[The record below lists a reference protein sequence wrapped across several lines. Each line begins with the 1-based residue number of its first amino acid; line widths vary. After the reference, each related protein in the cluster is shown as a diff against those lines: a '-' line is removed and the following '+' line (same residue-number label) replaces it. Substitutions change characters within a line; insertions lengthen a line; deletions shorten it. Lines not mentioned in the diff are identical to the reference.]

1 MGAYLSAAVP
11 PITFPVERYVSDLAD
26 MEFQCNLGSTRF
38 MKVAKV
44 LHREGHCVVK
54 VFVVNDPSLPLS
66 VYKIAIE
73 RIYEKLKDAPN
84 CLPFSKVVQ
93 RSKASFLI
101 RQYISYSLYDRL
113 STRPFLTDVE
123 KRWIVYQ
130 LLKALEQCHDNDIC
144 HGDIKSENVLISS
157 SAWTL
162 LSDFANF
169 KPSSIPYDNPADFT
183 YFFDSSRRRSCYIA
197 PERFAV
203 SSDMTELDLM
213 PEGAGGRQSKFALKH
228 EMDIF
233 SLGCVFL
240 ELFCDSAAP
249 FDLSQL
255 LAYRQGMYHP
265 TKALDRLTCPHLR
278 GMIERMI
285 SLNPLERPSATE
297 CLELYRGTVFP
308 SIFYDFLWQYLKS
321 YVDLPLMS
329 DDEKIE
335 KLFDDMEHI
344 CEMLKLDNGSV
355 HPSILTILSLATSLT
370 RSIRTCD
377 AKCRLLEMLSRFASL
392 VDADVVLDRILPFML
407 YFVGDDVARIRA
419 LSIHTIT
426 KVMENV
432 KTVQAS
438 DARVFVDYIFPTVLP
453 RISDDSGVV
462 KLALASCIGCLA
474 VTAKSFLEQADV
486 TLENDPHVMA
496 CQELNPEVDHQKELN
511 ILDDLVQ
518 DVTVT
523 LLCDPNLCV
532 RKVLVQDSL
541 ELLCRFFGNRKSS
554 DVLLSH
560 IVTFLNEKNDWRLRY
575 LFFQCCPKLA
585 TSIGKQSWCVLF
597 PLYQQGLRDCE
608 ENVIFATFQSLFE
621 LSKLG
626 LIERTIAFDLLNDIV
641 PFLRHP
647 NLMLRIGA
655 VSFVCSMAKE
665 LRLCEQHCKLM
676 PKIEPYVKQPF
687 FSVDREEC
695 LLWALKDPVPKPI
708 WDVVVGSPYL
718 PELLSCFRERHLI
731 RSLGNVRDRGSGD
744 ELLTLAPEEPKLA
757 TLYAKLRR
765 QGFTDE
771 HEDVFVSFATNLLRV
786 RAVKENTRIMSA
798 SEEDDERSYLD
809 FGGKNVKA
817 HTVDLSVAMGRQHAF
832 GEGLSRTDG
841 EALNVEWLQMFGSES
856 SQNNDGAYLMSSKS
870 DKEEEV
876 VEATVEQTKRA
887 SVETPSLSA
896 SNLSTASSSGA
907 AKSAEL
913 LPRQFEHYFEPN
925 AVLVVDTTCASE
937 ARPLYSPC
945 KAELDA
951 FVEWQR
957 DLWAQNACRL
967 LNVDGDDKKWPTAS
981 WKPGGTL
988 MADLHE
994 HSGAVHRLA
1003 VHSDG
1008 RLFASVGSDGCVKL
1022 WDIKSMI
1029 GRSMSNRST
1038 CSFKEFDSKAT
1049 CVDIA
1054 DNFIVCSSCDG
1065 LVKFLKMDSAGTQ
1078 NLVKFPCNSY
1088 ALRDDYLIDFRSSF
1102 KGSHLFVVGLS
1113 HHGNLCSF
1121 DSRMSSPAWS
1131 HPNPHE
1137 KGLVTCLCV
1146 DHNVNKWALVGTETG
1161 YFVLWDLRFQLNV
1174 REFKHPA
1181 NIPILR
1187 LCPVLG
1193 SSSRVLASFVKQGEV
1208 SEWDLESGIRHCAIW
1223 PSDLPPL
1230 SYHDR
1235 QSSENAS
1242 RPTAV
1247 TSLNQ
1252 FGGDKSSPGVV
1263 LTGDDSGCIRY
1274 WSLSNLS
1281 DSFVVSSFSPL
1292 PSDLTYKYKIVDGT
1306 HVVYCT
1312 SLHSEDPQVLSKEQ
1326 NEISVCTAHHEMITD
1341 MKLCYFD
1348 DWLLIS
1354 SSRDG
1359 VIKLWNGRLFRPVDI
1374 AKPMGIVAV
1383 ALRLQSMISLLAK
1396 KQLAFLF
1403 GDSAASINCS
1413 SVLHER
1419 GWKLKNVVDVLRC
1432 PMTVDSRSD

>member
-38 MKVAKV
+38 MKVARV
-44 LHREGHCVVK
+44 LHREGQCVVK

-66 VYKIAIE
+66 LYKNAIE
-73 RIYEKLKDAPN
+73 RIYEKLKDSPN
-84 CLPFSKVVQ
+84 CLPFSKVMQ
-93 RSKASFLI
+93 SSKASFLI

-123 KRWIVYQ
+123 KRWIAYQ

-144 HGDIKSENVLISS
+144 HGDIKTENVLITS

-169 KPSSIPYDNPADFT
+169 KPSTIPYDNPADFT
-183 YFFDSSRRRSCYIA
+183 YFFDSSRRRTCYIA
-197 PERFAV
+197 PERFTV

-233 SLGCVFL
+233 SLGCVLL
-240 ELFCDSAAP
+240 ELFCDNASP

-265 TKALDRLTCPHLR
+265 TKALDGLSCPHLR
-278 GMIERMI
+278 DMIEKMI
-285 SLNPLERPSATE
+285 HLNPLERPSAAQ
-297 CLELYRGTVFP
+297 CLKLYRETVFP

-329 DDEKIE
+329 DDEKVE
-335 KLFDDMEHI
+335 KLSNDMERVF
-344 CEMLKLDNGSV
+344 EMFKSSDNSV
-355 HPSILTILSLATSLT
+355 DPSILTVLSLATSLT
-370 RSIRTCD
+370 RSVRTCD
-377 AKCRLLEMLSRFASL
+377 AKWRLLEILTRFASL

-426 KVMENV
+426 KVMANV
-432 KTVQAS
+432 KTVPAS

-453 RISDDSGVV
+453 RINDNSGVV

-486 TLENDPHVMA
+486 TLEKDPHVMA
-496 CQELNPEVDHQKELN
+496 CQELNSEVDHQKELN

-523 LLCDPNLCV
+523 LLCDPNLYV

-541 ELLCRFFGNRKSS
+541 ELLCRFFGDRKSS

-575 LFFQCCPKLA
+575 LFFQCCPKL
-585 TSIGKQSWCVLF
+585 TISIGAQSWCVLF

-626 LIERTIAFDLLNDIV
+626 LVERTIAFDLLNDIV

-655 VSFVCSMAKE
+655 VSFICSTAKA
-665 LRLCEQHCKLM
+665 LRLCDVHCKLM

-687 FSVDREEC
+687 FSIDREEC
-695 LLWALKDPVPKPI
+695 LLWALKEPVPKSI

-731 RSLGNVRDRGSGD
+731 RSLGNVKDRGSGD
-744 ELLTLAPEEPKLA
+744 EFLPLTPDDPKLA
-757 TLYAKLRR
+757 KLYFKLRR

-786 RAVKENTRIMSA
+786 RAIRENSRMMST

-809 FGGKNVKA
+809 FGGNNA
-817 HTVDLSVAMGRQHAF
+817 RTHTVDLTVGMGRQVAF
-832 GEGLSRTDG
+832 SGDDLSRADG
-841 EALNVEWLQMFGSES
+841 GVLNVEWLQMFGSDS
-856 SQNNDGAYLMSSKS
+856 SQNNEAAYVMSSKN
-870 DKEEEV
+870 EEEV
-876 VEATVEQTKRA
+876 VEATVERTKRV
-887 SVETPSLSA
+887 SSSMETPSLSA

-925 AVLVVDTTCASE
+925 TVLVVDTTCASE

-957 DLWAQNACRL
+957 DLWAQNASRL
-967 LNVDGDDKKWPTAS
+967 LSTTAEDKTAPTAA
-981 WKPGGTL
+981 WKPSGTL
-988 MADLHE
+988 LADLHE

-1003 VHSDG
+1003 VHSNG
-1008 RLFASVGSDGCVKL
+1008 RFFASVGSDGCLKI

-1029 GRSMSNRST
+1029 GRSMSNRSA
-1038 CSFKEFDSKAT
+1038 CSFKEFASKAT
-1049 CVDIA
+1049 GVDIA
-1054 DNFIVCSSCDG
+1054 DNFIVCSSSDG
-1065 LVKFLKMDSAGTQ
+1065 SVKFFKMDLAGAR
-1078 NLVKFPCNSY
+1078 NPSKFSSNSY
-1088 ALRDDYLIDFRSSF
+1088 ALRDDYLIDFYSSF
-1102 KGSHLFVVGLS
+1102 KGSHLVVVGLS
-1113 HHGNLCSF
+1113 HHGNVCCF

-1131 HPNPHE
+1131 YPNPYE

-1146 DHNVNKWALVGTETG
+1146 DQSVNKWALVGTETG

-1187 LCPVLG
+1187 LRPVLG
-1193 SSSRVLASFVKQGEV
+1193 PSSRVLATFVKQGEV
-1208 SEWDLESGIRHCAIW
+1208 SEWDLESGIRHYAIW

-1235 QSSENAS
+1235 SSENVEN
-1242 RPTAV
+1242 RPIAV
-1247 TSLNQ
+1247 TSLSQ
-1252 FGGDKSSPGVV
+1252 FGGDASSPGVV
-1263 LTGDDSGCIRY
+1263 LTGDDSGRIRY
-1274 WSLSNLS
+1274 WNLANLS
-1281 DSFVVSSFSPL
+1281 DSFILSSFAPA
-1292 PSDLTYKYKIVDGT
+1292 PTDLTYKYKIVDGT

-1312 SLHSEDPQVLSKEQ
+1312 SLHSEDLQMASKEQ
-1326 NEISVCTAHHEMITD
+1326 TEIRVSSAHHELITD
-1341 MKLCYFD
+1341 MKLCHFD

-1359 VIKLWNGRLFRPVDI
+1359 VIKLW
-1374 AKPMGIVAV
+1374 K
-1383 ALRLQSMISLLAK
+1383 
-1396 KQLAFLF
+1396 
-1403 GDSAASINCS
+1403 
-1413 SVLHER
+1413 
-1419 GWKLKNVVDVLRC
+1419 
-1432 PMTVDSRSD
+1432 